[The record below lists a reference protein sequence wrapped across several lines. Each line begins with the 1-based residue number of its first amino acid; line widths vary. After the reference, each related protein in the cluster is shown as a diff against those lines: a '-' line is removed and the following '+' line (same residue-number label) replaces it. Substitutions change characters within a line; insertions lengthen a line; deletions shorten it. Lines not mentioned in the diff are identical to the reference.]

1 MKIVASVHSM
11 APVGGT
17 ELNVFQVTRGLAGR
31 GHSID
36 LIAARGGA
44 LAAEYSTFCRSVT
57 RLPVLDFARS
67 TAVRDLVRMVP
78 AIALA
83 AAKRPDVVYPN
94 RFSEIIWAT
103 SAGRLS
109 GAPVVCHLHEIR
121 HRRPGRFPNAH
132 VRRFI
137 AVSESLRREWVAVGL
152 DPDRIDVVHNGVSLE
167 SYPFGGAEERATAR
181 ALLGVPADGFVALY
195 YGRLDR
201 EKGVDVLL
209 DAWNRLG
216 IGSGEGRLL
225 LVGSPSMH
233 LADGEGELARMREEE
248 PPGCM
253 WIPARGDVVTP
264 LHAADVVVVPSV
276 WAEPFGRVVIEAMA
290 TGRPALSSRVGGIP
304 EILTGKFERFLVE
317 PGDPEALAEGLRQLM
332 GWQEREPD
340 LARACQSFVRDEFSL
355 ARTVEGIE
363 RVLMTTAGGQ

>member
-36 LIAARGGA
+36 LIAARGGS
-44 LAAEYSTFCRSVT
+44 LAEEYATFCRSVT

-67 TAVRDLVRMVP
+67 TALRDVVRMTP
-78 AIALA
+78 AIAVA
-83 AAKRPDVVYPN
+83 AAKRADVVYPN
-94 RFSEIIWAT
+94 RFSELIWAT

-121 HRRPGRFPNAH
+121 HRRPGGFPNAH
-132 VRRFI
+132 VRKFI
-137 AVSESLRREWVAVGL
+137 AVSESLRSEWVEVGL
-152 DPDRIDVVHNGVSLE
+152 DPNLIDVVYNGVSLDD
-167 SYPFGGAEERATAR
+167 YPLGGAEERARAR
-181 ALLGVPADGFVALY
+181 ADLGLPEDGFVVLY
-195 YGRLDR
+195 YGRLDA

-209 DAWNRLG
+209 DAWGRLD
-216 IGSGEGRLL
+216 IGDGGGRLL

-233 LADGEGELARMREEE
+233 LADGEGELERMRRNE
-248 PPGCM
+248 PPGCT
-253 WIPARGDVVTP
+253 WLPARADVVTP

-290 TGRPALSSRVGGIP
+290 TGRPALASRVGGIP
-304 EILTGKFERFLVE
+304 EILKGEFDRFLVE
-317 PGDPEALAEGLRQLM
+317 PSDPASLADGLRGLM
-332 GWQEREPD
+332 GWQAREPD
-340 LARACQSFVRDEFSL
+340 LAKVCEGYVRDNFSL
-355 ARTVEGIE
+355 DATISGIE

>member
-121 HRRPGRFPNAH
+121 HRRPGGFPNAH

-167 SYPFGGAEERATAR
+167 SYPFGGARERAAAR
-181 ALLGVPADGFVALY
+181 TLLGLPANGFVALY

-209 DAWNRLG
+209 DAWKRLG
-216 IGSGEGRLL
+216 IGSGEGRLM

-233 LADGEGELARMREEE
+233 LVDGEGELARMREEE

-264 LHAADVVVVPSV
+264 LHAADVVVVPST
-276 WAEPFGRVVIEAMA
+276 WNEPFGRVIVEAMS
-290 TGRPALSSRVGGIP
+290 TGRPVIASRVGGIP
-304 EILTGKFERFLVE
+304 EILTGPLERFLFE
-317 PGDPEALAEGLRQLM
+317 RGDA
-332 GWQEREPD
+332 PD
-340 LARACQSFVRDEFSL
+340 LAHRIRSVMDWRTHEPGLGRVCADRVEEEFTLAGMVDALESVFRAV
-355 ARTVEGIE
+355 T
-363 RVLMTTAGGQ
+363 